1 MSNYFIETYKN
12 NKTNIDRL
20 QEFTMCEF
28 SNKELALAAI
38 TCSDFA
44 TKYCDTAK
52 ISIESQ
58 NALATFGDTVLKM
71 ILAEHLLIKE
81 KCNDSGK
88 LTILKS
94 NLENNKSLN
103 KIGIDQNMK
112 DFLLYNDKELD
123 GDKKYATS
131 LEAII
136 GAIYL
141 SNGIEDTKHFVSE
154 KILLRLDDIIISS
167 TIK

>member
-1 MSNYFIETYKN
+1 MCKFKN
-12 NKTNIDRL
+12 K
-20 QEFTMCEF
+20 
-28 SNKELALAAI
+28 KLALQAI

-44 TKYCDTAK
+44 SKYRDVTK

-58 NALATFGDTVLKM
+58 DALATFGDTVLKM
-71 ILAEHLLIKE
+71 IIAKHLLIKE

-88 LTILKS
+88 LTIIKS

-103 KIGIDQNMK
+103 KIGIDKNMK

-141 SNGIEDTKHFVSE
+141 SNGIKDTKQFVSE
-154 KILLRLDDIIISS
+154 YILSHLDEISS
-167 TIK
+167 AVN